1 MSDQQK
7 QHHGLAASIRAS
19 RENTTFDL
27 AGIDPTTASSI
38 CADAFST
45 DFDPRNVGAFD
56 DDDDDSDEDDSSNVT
71 MIHITFVVG
80 GGKKESRNRYDDKL
94 TRSLTSALQNQCG
107 YVEDRGAGC
116 VAECGVSFKS
126 QHDTGNAGSTRS
138 CAAG

>member
-45 DFDPRNVGAFD
+45 DFDPLNVGAFD
-56 DDDDDSDEDDSSNVT
+56 DDDDDSDDNENKVT
-71 MIHITFVVG
+71 MIRITFVGG
-80 GGKKESRNRYDDKL
+80 GGKKESHNRYGDKL
-94 TRSLTSALQNQCG
+94 TRSQFVIVGTMTFC
-107 YVEDRGAGC
+107 
-116 VAECGVSFKS
+116 
-126 QHDTGNAGSTRS
+126 
-138 CAAG
+138 